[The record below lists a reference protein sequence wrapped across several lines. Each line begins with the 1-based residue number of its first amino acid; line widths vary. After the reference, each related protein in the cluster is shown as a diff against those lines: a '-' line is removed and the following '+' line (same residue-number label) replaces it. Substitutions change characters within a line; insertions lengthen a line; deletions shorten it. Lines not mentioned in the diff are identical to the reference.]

1 MPIFSGSR
9 YEGVDITG
17 IKTLDGNIRKFLHD
31 RRIFS
36 REDIGPDS
44 IEHVVSGDEQLD
56 GLAETFYG
64 DQNLWWLIADVN
76 DIHFALDLAPGQRL
90 LIPSPAVVAELGFLR

>member
-17 IKTLDGNIRKFLHD
+17 IKSLDGKSRKFLHD
-31 RRIFS
+31 RRIYS
-36 REDIGPDS
+36 KEDVGS
-44 IEHVVSGDEQLD
+44 NSFEHTVAGGEQLD
-56 GLAETFYG
+56 SLADSFYG

-76 DIHFALDLAPGQRL
+76 DILFALDLQPGQIL
-90 LIPSPAVVAELGFLR
+90 TIPTKALVIELGLLQ